1 MDQKLVTALKEWT
14 KKYTMVT
21 AERKYCIPW
30 KVMYTMVTK
39 MGLHFICN
47 DDMMKNKKSR

>member
-1 MDQKLVTALKEWT
+1 M
-14 KKYTMVT
+14 
-21 AERKYCIPW
+21 PW
-30 KVMYTMVTK
+30 KAMYTLVTK